1 MKTLAIT
8 IFTVA
13 SIVFGI
19 GNSAQATT
27 TNNNNNAGIVLT
39 DISRINK
46 IEVYG
51 NVKLYVSSGPVDQV
65 KVYNRYYA
73 ESALVQSQKGV
84 LRISS
89 YKAEKLE
96 VWVTVKDLN
105 SITAYDN
112 ADVRSFGNLSA
123 IELDVKLYNNAS
135 ATLNLDAYNARVTM
149 NDKTRANLS
158 GTISE
163 YNLTRSL
170 ASRVNRTD
178 LVVEHSTEVLNGEKV
193 KASEYAVL

>member
-1 MKTLAIT
+1 MKTQAIA
-8 IFTVA
+8 IFTVLV
-13 SIVFGI
+13 IVFGI
-19 GNSAQATT
+19 GNSTQAAVNT
-27 TNNNNNAGIVLT
+27 NNNAGIVLT

-51 NVKLYVSSGPVDQV
+51 NVKLYVSTGPADQV

-96 VWVTVKDLN
+96 VWVTVKEL
-105 SITAYDN
+105 SAITAYDN
-112 ADVRSFGNLSA
+112 ADVHSFGNLSA

-135 ATLNLDAYNARVTM
+135 ANLKLDTYSANITM

-158 GTISE
+158 GTVSE
-163 YNLTRSL
+163 YNVNRSQ
-170 ASRVNRTD
+170 ASSVNRTN
-178 LVVEHSTEVLNGEKV
+178 LIAGHTIEVLNSA
-193 KASEYAVL
+193 KAKTDEYAVL